1 MKNEISDRQK
11 EMIEVSGKILLEKG
25 IKGLTTKALAA
36 EMNFSESAI
45 YRHFKNKEDII
56 VLLLN
61 VLADDFRAR
70 LPLVIKENQTATE
83 NLRAV
88 FDSQFTFFQQ
98 NPHFTVAILSEGLID
113 ESEEIMQAMIKI
125 PQVKSFLLM
134 QIIEQGKANN
144 EFRTDIPSEVLV
156 QIIAGTFR
164 MQMMTWKFSRFQLD
178 LKKEGN
184 RMIDNILK
192 LISIP

>member
-61 VLADDFRAR
+61 VLVDDFRTR
-70 LPLVIKENQTATE
+70 LPLVIKESQTATE

-88 FDSQFTFFQQ
+88 FDSQFAFFQQ

-125 PQVKSFLLM
+125 PQVKTFFLM

-144 EFRTDIPSEVLV
+144 EFRTDIPSEVLIE
-156 QIIAGTFR
+156 IIAGTFR
-164 MQMMTWKFSRFQLD
+164 LQMLKWKFSRFQLD

-184 RMIDNILK
+184 KMIDYVLK
-192 LISIP
+192 LISV